1 MKIVLWILGLGA
13 ALYVAVCMLLYF
25 QQERLLFFPTKL
37 APDYRFRFAQRFEER
52 WLPTADGTRLH
63 GLLFP
68 ADSVRSKGLVF
79 YLHGNGGALDSWGEV
94 ATTYT
99 RLGYSVF
106 LLDYRGYGK
115 SEGHISSQ
123 AQLLADVDTAYQ
135 QLTAEFP
142 ESRTVL
148 LGYSLGTGAAAW
160 LAARHH
166 PRLLVLQAP
175 YASMRATARQH
186 YPWVPGFVVRYPLA
200 TNEVLPRVSALIVIF
215 YGDQD
220 EIISPESTK
229 QLKTLLKPGD
239 EFIALPGAGHNG
251 MTDNPDYQR
260 AIRRILGAPQAAAG
274 SDSNLSR

>member
-1 MKIVLWILGLGA
+1 MLFWILGLGA
-13 ALYVAVCMLLYF
+13 ALYVAVCVLLYF

-68 ADSVRSKGLVF
+68 ADSARGLVF

-94 ATTYT
+94 AATYT

-115 SEGHISSQ
+115 SGGRISSQ
-123 AQLLADVDTAYQ
+123 AQLLSDVDTAYQ

-142 ESRTVL
+142 ERQTVL
-148 LGYSLGTGAAAW
+148 LGYSLGTGVAAW
-160 LAARHH
+160 LAARHY
-166 PRLLVLQAP
+166 PRLLILQAP

-186 YPWVPGFVVRYPLA
+186 YPWVPGFVVRYPMA
-200 TNEVLPRVSALIVIF
+200 TDEVLPHVTAPIVIF
-215 YGDQD
+215 HGDQD
-220 EIISPESTK
+220 EVISPQSTA
-229 QLKTLLKPGD
+229 QLKQALKPGD
-239 EFIALPGAGHNG
+239 EFISLPGAGHNG

-260 AIRRILGAPQAAAG
+260 ALRRILGG
-274 SDSNLSR
+274 R